1 MARTVKMPGFR
12 PGKVPFRM
20 VAQNYGPQAR
30 SEAIG
35 AAVERVLARLPSVTG
50 LKVEVGEA
58 QFQYDEALL
67 DELYQLARRLDE
79 RMDTVERLVASEH
92 PEFKPGLP
100 LPNSEHDNLP
110 LGEIDRLRA
119 QRQGAIR

>member
-1 MARTVKMPGFR
+1 MEDIIVPLVAIPGIFIAL
-12 PGKVPFRM
+12 PWIILHHVTKWKT
-20 VAQNYGPQAR
+20 
-30 SEAIG
+30 
-35 AAVERVLARLPSVTG
+35 AATLTTG
-50 LKVEVGEA
+50 
-58 QFQYDEALL
+58 DEALL

-100 LPNSEHDNLP
+100 LPNSETDNLP

-119 QRQGAIR
+119 QRQGALR